1 MAQDRRLRGNEV
13 LTGSYGQMW
22 IDNQKVAEFKEV
34 EAKVAADREDV
45 IIGISKDSKVVSLSG
60 TGSFTLEKVY
70 TRANA
75 ILKDWIKGKDK
86 RVKLT
91 FKLEDPDAVGG
102 QIERVTLDNVW
113 FNEIDLAKFSTGAKV
128 GETFTFGFTPEDAEY
143 EDIIK

>member
-1 MAQDRRLRGNEV
+1 MAQERRLRGNEI

-34 EAKVAADREDV
+34 EAKVTADREDV
-45 IIGISKDSKVVSLSG
+45 IIGISKDSKIVSLSG

-70 TRANA
+70 TRANDV
-75 ILKDWIKGKDK
+75 LKDWVKGKDK

-91 FKLEDPDAVGG
+91 FKLEDPDSVGG

-113 FNEIDLAKFSTGAKV
+113 
-128 GETFTFGFTPEDAEY
+128 
-143 EDIIK
+143 